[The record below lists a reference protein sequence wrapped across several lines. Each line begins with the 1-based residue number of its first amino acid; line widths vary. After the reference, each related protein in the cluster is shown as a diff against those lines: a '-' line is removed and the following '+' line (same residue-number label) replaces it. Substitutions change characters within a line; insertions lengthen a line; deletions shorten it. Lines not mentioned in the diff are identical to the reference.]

1 MAKRKRKAPV
11 TAPMDLP
18 TPEQLASGN
27 YDRDFVTHVDTNTKA
42 MAFRRRDSNIL
53 EKWIRDEEKAVEAG
67 ETQQGDR
74 LFPVQAQRFIGDCVT
89 LWARVGSQRVTA
101 NYGERIPTG
110 GRGDGMG
117 QKEAIDQLHRFKTLL
132 GPYHR
137 HYWPVFENVVRHN
150 EPAGVA
156 GSHFANNPAQRIQSA
171 KLIVSMVATDLAG
184 KLGY

>member
-11 TAPMDLP
+11 IAPMDLP
-18 TPEQLASGN
+18 TPEQLASGD

-42 MAFRRRDSNIL
+42 MAFRRRDSTIL
-53 EKWIRDEEKAVEAG
+53 EKWMTEPNAG
-67 ETQQGDR
+67 V